1 MVIGNSLL
9 VACPGKGGGMCPPPG
24 PLYKAALR
32 PNTQLLYCHRRVRSS
47 CPSVLLCSVST
58 FALSHNG
65 YIVVFIPPYR
75 VAQRVR

>member
-32 PNTQLLYCHRRVRSS
+32 PNTQNILKKDIFYLGRELMPHIHIC
-47 CPSVLLCSVST
+47 
-58 FALSHNG
+58 
-65 YIVVFIPPYR
+65 
-75 VAQRVR
+75 